1 MSTNDPA
8 LPAAARALLSETAAS
23 WGLCLAAAQL
33 EQFAT
38 YAAELQRWNERI
50 NLTAITDPTQ
60 IVLRHFLDA
69 LVCACYWGD
78 TPRSLVDIGSG
89 AGFPGIPLKLAYRHL
104 HLTLIESVG
113 KKATFLQHIVDT
125 LGLQDVSIVQARAE
139 AAGRDPQQRE
149 RYDVAT
155 ARAVAALPVLAEY
168 ALPLLRIGGRLL
180 APKGASIEDEQR
192 EAAPALAR
200 LGGRVQASAPVHLP
214 TLEERTMV
222 VIVKTSA
229 TPAAYP
235 RAVGVPARRPL

>member
-23 WGLCLAAAQL
+23 WGMHLSAAQL
-33 EQFAT
+33 AQFAT
-38 YAAELQRWNERI
+38 YAAELQHWNQHI

-60 IVLRHFLDA
+60 ITLRHFLDS
-69 LVCACYWGD
+69 LVCACFWGD

-89 AGFPGIPLKLAYRHL
+89 AGFPGIPLKLAYCHL

-139 AAGRDPQQRE
+139 AVGHDPQQRE
-149 RYDVAT
+149 RYDIAT
-155 ARAVAALPVLAEY
+155 ARAVSGLRVLAEY
-168 ALPLLRIGGRLL
+168 ALPLLPVGGRLL
-180 APKGASIEDEQR
+180 APKGASVEAELQ

-200 LGGRVQASAPVHLP
+200 LGGRVQASEPVHLP
-214 TLEERTMV
+214 TLEARTLV
-222 VIVKTSA
+222 VIIKTAA

>member
-1 MSTNDPA
+1 MSTSDPT
-8 LPAAARALLSETAAS
+8 LPAAAHTLLSETAAS
-23 WGLCLAAAQL
+23 WGLPLSAAQL
-33 EQFAT
+33 AQFAT
-38 YAAELQRWNERI
+38 YAAELQHWNQRI

-60 IVLRHFLDA
+60 IVLRHFLDSLA
-69 LVCACYWGD
+69 CACHWGD

-89 AGFPGIPLKLAYRHL
+89 AGFPGIPLKLACGHL

-139 AAGRDPQQRE
+139 AVGRDPQQRE

-155 ARAVAALPVLAEY
+155 ARAVSSLRVLAEY
-168 ALPLLRIGGRLL
+168 ALPLLRIEGRLL
-180 APKGASIEDEQR
+180 APKGASIDEELQ

-200 LGGRVQASAPVHLP
+200 LGGRIQASAPVRLP
-214 TLEERTMV
+214 ALEDRTMV
-222 VIVKTSA
+222 VIVKTTA